1 MNFYT
6 QTLLELIL
14 ALGAAM
20 ALGNTMA
27 IIRRNRDRNEA
38 REALKTSTR
47 ASRQTTKLLAKEQ
60 VKRGTATLAVAPLW
74 RSVIFVCIGLFVSF
88 AALGALLK

>member
-6 QTLLELIL
+6 QTLIELVL

-20 ALGNTMA
+20 AIGNAMA
-27 IIRRNRDRNEA
+27 IVRRNRDRNLA

-47 ASRQTTKLLAKEQ
+47 ASRQTTKVLAKEQ

-74 RSVIFVCIGLFVSF
+74 RSVVFVVIGVFVAF
-88 AALGALLK
+88 AALGALIR

>member
-6 QTLLELIL
+6 QTLIQIVL

-20 ALGNTMA
+20 ALGNIMA
-27 IIRRNRDRNEA
+27 IVRRKTDREQA

-47 ASRQTTKLLAKEQ
+47 SSRQTTKLLAKEQ

-74 RSVIFVCIGLFVSF
+74 RSVVFAIIGTFVAF
-88 AALGALLK
+88 AALGALMG

>member
-6 QTLLELIL
+6 QTLIELVL

-20 ALGNTMA
+20 AIGNIAA
-27 IIRRNRDRNEA
+27 IVRRTRDRDRA

-47 ASRQTTKLLAKEQ
+47 TSRQTTKVLAKEQ

-74 RSVIFVCIGLFVSF
+74 RSVVFACIGIFVAF
-88 AALGALLK
+88 AAAAALFQ